1 MPILNTALQIAAE
14 PFPKSSQQPQG
25 RAVFQHLLTLN
36 APEMQIEKLVG
47 TGGAD
52 TPGGSA
58 LPYMHARELL
68 YQLRSP

>member
-1 MPILNTALQIAAE
+1 MPILNTALQIAAK

-36 APEMQIEKLVG
+36 PPEMQIEKLVG

-52 TPGGSA
+52 TPGGQH
-58 LPYMHARELL
+58 YHICTRE
-68 YQLRSP
+68 SCFIS